1 MLKYNANKSIPDFA
15 VHLISKFLQEALQKD
30 EIKEMFID
38 NNIASKEVIDDFLE
52 DMQKQPGKH

>member
-1 MLKYNANKSIPDFA
+1 MKYTAYKSIPDFA
-15 VHLISKFLQEALQKD
+15 VHLTSEFSQEALQKD
-30 EIKEMFID
+30 KIKEMFID

>member
-1 MLKYNANKSIPDFA
+1 MTSE
-15 VHLISKFLQEALQKD
+15 FLQEALQKD
-30 EIKEMFID
+30 EIKELFID

>member
-1 MLKYNANKSIPDFA
+1 MTSE
-15 VHLISKFLQEALQKD
+15 FLQEALQKD

-38 NNIASKEVIDDFLE
+38 NNIAPKEVIDDFLE